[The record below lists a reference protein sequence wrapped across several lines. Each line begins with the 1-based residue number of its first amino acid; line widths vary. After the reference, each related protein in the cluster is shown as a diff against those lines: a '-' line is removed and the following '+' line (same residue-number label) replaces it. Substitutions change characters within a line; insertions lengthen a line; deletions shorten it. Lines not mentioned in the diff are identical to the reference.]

1 MLSCCRQPQQK
12 ISSPSLQ
19 QQQKQKQYETATVS
33 IATSSGNKKQ
43 QTLHLSSTC
52 SLLQMHQLNHMRDAK
67 PYKLQASCRAAK
79 VAGLQSCNQHQTWY
93 TTILDQCHCMP
104 CKAETQQP

>member
-43 QTLHLSSTC
+43 QTIHLSSTC
-52 SLLQMHQLNHMRDAK
+52 SLLQMHQLNHMRDAN

-79 VAGLQSCNQHQTWY
+79 LQPTSDMVHHHPGPMSLHAMQS
-93 TTILDQCHCMP
+93 
-104 CKAETQQP
+104 